1 MGLHKHLIIPI
12 ILHLI
17 IMINHWKVDVLC
29 STAANA
35 LFFVLGRR
43 CAECQR
49 LRCLIAI
56 YIVWKYKIV
65 LSFLLPLFFHL
76 TALLYKWRC
85 YCRVT
90 TVESPHGCVRTDV
103 PFCTS
108 MHSPVRCTSIA
119 TAHELLDQSIYLI
132 TPLYSW
138 KYIFCNGRSFA
149 CPECF
154 VFASFYRLLL
164 EICCLHKPP

>member
-1 MGLHKHLIIPI
+1 MSALTPATVVKQGYLWKRGTAKENLLSSDRFVCTHSIYRWAYTNISLSQLYFI
-12 ILHLI
+12 LI

-85 YCRVT
+85 YCRVA
-90 TVESPHGCVRTDV
+90 TVESPHGCVSTDV
-103 PFCTS
+103 PFALQCT
-108 MHSPVRCTSIA
+108 VLCDA
-119 TAHELLDQSIYLI
+119 QA
-132 TPLYSW
+132 
-138 KYIFCNGRSFA
+138 
-149 CPECF
+149 
-154 VFASFYRLLL
+154 
-164 EICCLHKPP
+164 